1 MMARE
6 DRDKDFM
13 PLITQR
19 RLQKA
24 IVATVLKK
32 QENSTLTV
40 TNTESRKART
50 LDMLTTLK
58 LQIIANAHNGSLE
71 REFPL

>member
-1 MMARE
+1 
-6 DRDKDFM
+6 M
-13 PLITQR
+13 PLITKQ
-19 RLQKA
+19 RLQKV
-24 IVATVLKK
+24 ILATVLKR
-32 QENSTLTV
+32 QDSSTLTV